1 MKFKVS
7 NIRYDTKESI
17 VAEELGLELPT
28 SMEIECDSEEEIADT
43 ISDLTGW
50 LVESFNIN

>member
-7 NIRYDTKESI
+7 NIKYDTKESI
-17 VAEELGLELPT
+17 VAEELDLQLPT
-28 SMEIECDSEEEIADT
+28 NMEIECDSEEEIADT

-50 LVESFNIN
+50 LVESFNIE